1 MAKRF
6 LDTLGNAFEEDILE
20 DVIPSRK
27 FTQDKNRRQTRSE
40 SKSKP
45 VRKRTRRKSAPKKST
60 RKSFLQTLE
69 DALDN
74 HAFDDF
80 IPENILADQGSLLS
94 KDGRLESR
102 LSTMITTDVLNRA
115 REIAQNKGIRIKDVI
130 TIALKWYIDKEGS
143 V

>member
-20 DVIPSRK
+20 DVIPARE
-27 FTQDKNRRQTRSE
+27 FVRDKNRKSRSE
-40 SKSKP
+40 TQKSP
-45 VRKRTRRKSAPKKST
+45 TRKRTRRKTTNRKST

-80 IPENILADQGSLLS
+80 IPENILADKDTLLS
-94 KDGRLESR
+94 KDAKLESR
-102 LSTMITTDVLNRA
+102 LSTMITTEVLNRA
-115 REIAQNKGIRIKDVI
+115 REIARNKGIPIRDVI